1 VLLIKSF
8 VQAVPDITQALLPA
22 ESGLLVKARTVCDH
36 GATDEIL
43 QMIQDVIEPD
53 VRYMTSP
60 LDLRNQ
66 RTFAVKSGINSL
78 LDIARQAYKEVTE
91 QVHTHLS
98 EINGEFSAKNCRLTY
113 TNNRRNVHS
122 WSSPQ
127 VR

>member
-1 VLLIKSF
+1 MLLIKSF

-22 ESGLLVKARTVCDH
+22 ESGLLVKARSVCDYE
-36 GATDEIL
+36 ATDHIL

-53 VRYMTSP
+53 VKYMTSP

-91 QVHTHLS
+91 QVHTHVS
-98 EINGEFSAKNCRLTY
+98 EINGEFSTKDCELTY
-113 TNNRRNVHS
+113 TNSGRNVQN